1 MFYLRKESN
10 GDVSSKDKRLW
21 EEDDDDD
28 NDQSDFNLKRT
39 RTDLSTETGTVG

>member
-21 EEDDDDD
+21 EEDDDD